1 MEVPNDTSLGHGLF
15 TLHNP
20 ENDDI
25 KTMRSILTKPAVLG
39 AVYVSE
45 PKRIKCF
52 FLLAVDSNS
61 NQAIEHFNDLAEYF
75 DIDDLTVGTALDIL
89 YSKGRKRKLLKS
101 NTRTVYRE
109 LRALAIQAL
118 GWQL

>member
-1 MEVPNDTSLGHGLF
+1 MEVPNDTSLGHGLC

-25 KTMRSILTKPAVLG
+25 KTMRSILTKPTVLG

-45 PKRIKCF
+45 PKRVKGF
-52 FLLAVDSNS
+52 FLLAVDPNS
-61 NQAIEHFNDLAEYF
+61 NEAGEHYNDLAEYC
-75 DIDDLTVGTALDIL
+75 DIENLTVGTALDIL

-101 NTRTVYRE
+101 NTRTIYRE
-109 LRALAIQAL
+109 LQALAIQAL
-118 GWQL
+118 GW